1 MGKFKHGLA
10 RREGAHPLF
19 STWCKMRERCQNPKS
34 KSFPDYG
41 GRGISVCA
49 RWADNFDAF
58 VSDMGEKPSPLHTIE
73 RVDNDGHYEPGNC
86 VWATKTEQARNR
98 RPRRLKD
105 RCHRGHDM
113 TGENAYHRPDGKR
126 GCKTCRSQNMKD
138 YYSRQR
144 MEAQ

>member
-10 RREGAHPLF
+10 RREERHPLF
-19 STWCKMRERCQNPKS
+19 STWCKMRERCRNENS
-34 KSFPDYG
+34 RSFADYG
-41 GRGISVCA
+41 GRGISVCD

-73 RVDNDGHYEPGNC
+73 RVNNDGPYGPGNC
-86 VWATKTEQARNR
+86 VWATKAAQARNR

-105 RCHRGHDM
+105 HCHRGHDM

-126 GCKTCRSQNMKD
+126 GCKVCRAQNMKD

-144 MEAQ
+144 MGTQ